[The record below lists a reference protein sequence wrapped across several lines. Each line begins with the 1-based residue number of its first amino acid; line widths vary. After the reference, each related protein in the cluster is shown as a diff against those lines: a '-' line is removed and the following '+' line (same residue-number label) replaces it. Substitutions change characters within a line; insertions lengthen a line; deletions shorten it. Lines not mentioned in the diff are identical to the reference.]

1 MRPMLKVF
9 MVLALSTGLGAK
21 SAAQVSPAL
30 TPKPKPAASSATP
43 LVSAHSLPAPAKPQP
58 KPKPEAQAAAKPVQ
72 PEAIVL
78 PPAQA
83 SGARLAPGTPI
94 PPAELEAFVDGVVR
108 QAMTTDHIAGAAV
121 SVVQNGQVVLD
132 KGYGF
137 AGPDRAVDPN
147 TTLFR
152 VGSISKTFTWIAL
165 MKEVEAGRMRLDA
178 PINLYLPE
186 PLQIKDQGF
195 SRPIYVRDLMTHSAG
210 FEDRSLGQ
218 LFEEDAA
225 RVRPL
230 TDYLREERPRRVRA
244 PGVVS
249 VYSNYGAMLAGEAV
263 AYVDGHPYQDLI
275 DSEILNPLGM
285 SHTSAREPY
294 PARAELPRPMP
305 ADLAANL
312 STGYRWAGGT
322 WRPQTFEYVTQGAPA
337 GAVSSSAGDMARY
350 MLMILNGGQLSGATV
365 YGPDTAKGFRT
376 TLQSSAPGV
385 NGWDDGFMEFSLPGG
400 FRGQGHGGDTLWFHS
415 AMVTVPDL
423 NLGVFVTTNTDTGP
437 ALTMQL
443 PQQIVGRFY
452 APPPISPKPGVP
464 SLVDDKAVYA
474 GTYLDDR
481 RPYHGLEKF
490 VFTLIGQAN
499 IGISRDG
506 RLVTPGGGGG
516 QSWVPDGPAGHFQ
529 RVDGPETTAFQIEN
543 GRAVRW
549 YTASG
554 VTAFDRIGPL
564 YQTRV
569 LALMAALAALASIAT
584 LVGLAVRDSRESRQ
598 TPTQARASLVQTTI
612 SLLWLVA
619 MAGFGAW
626 AAGSSD
632 LGKIMYGWPG
642 PLVITA
648 SACALVAALLT
659 LLVVVMTPVVWRG
672 GRRLDSWTIGRKLR
686 FTLTTLI
693 FAAFSFQ
700 LLMWGALAP
709 WSG

>member
-1 MRPMLKVF
+1 
-9 MVLALSTGLGAK
+9 MVLALSAGLGAQGV
-21 SAAQVSPAL
+21 AQVPAAL
-30 TPKPKPAASSATP
+30 ATKPKPAAVPLTAAHPLAT
-43 LVSAHSLPAPAKPQP
+43 PAKP
-58 KPKPEAQAAAKPVQ
+58 KPTAQAAVKPAQ
-72 PEAIVL
+72 PAAIVL
-78 PPAQA
+78 PPVQA

-137 AGPDRAVDPN
+137 AGPGRAVDPN

-165 MKEVEAGRMRLDA
+165 MKEVEAGRMRLAA

-186 PLQIKDQGF
+186 PLQVKDQGF

-218 LFEEDAA
+218 LFEEDPA

-249 VYSNYGAMLAGEAV
+249 VYSNYGAILAGEAV
-263 AYVDGHPYQDLI
+263 SYVDGHPYQDLI
-275 DSEILNPLGM
+275 DGEILGPLGM
-285 SHTSAREPY
+285 AHTSAREPY
-294 PARAELPRPMP
+294 PARADLPRPMP
-305 ADLAANL
+305 AALAADL

-350 MLMILNGGQLSGATV
+350 MLMILNGGQLEGATV

-415 AMVTVPDL
+415 EMVTVPDL

-437 ALTMQL
+437 ALTTLL

-452 APPPISPKPGVP
+452 APPPLSPKPGLA
-464 SLVDDKAVYA
+464 SLVDDRAVYA

-481 RPYHGLEKF
+481 RSYHGLEKF

-499 IGISRDG
+499 IGVTKDG
-506 RLVTPGGGGG
+506 RLVTPGGGGA

-529 RVDGPETTAFQIEN
+529 RVDGPETMAFAIEN

-549 YTASG
+549 YAASG
-554 VTAFDRIGPL
+554 ATAFDRVGPL

-569 LALMAALAALASIAT
+569 LGLMAALTVLASIAT
-584 LVGLAVRDSRESRQ
+584 LVGLAVRDTRESRQ

-619 MAGFGAW
+619 MASFGAW
-626 AAGSSD
+626 AAGSGD

-642 PLVITA
+642 PLVLTA

-659 LLVVVMTPVVWRG
+659 LLALVMTPVVWRG

-686 FTLTTLI
+686 FTLTSLI
-693 FAAFSFQ
+693 FAGFSFQ

>member
-1 MRPMLKVF
+1 MRPTPKAF
-9 MVLALSTGLGAK
+9 MVLALAAAMGLGAR
-21 SAAQVSPAL
+21 SLAQVPTAL
-30 TPKPKPAASSATP
+30 THPAASSAP
-43 LVSAHSLPAPAKPQP
+43 PPAAAKPVPAPAKPRP
-58 KPKPEAQAAAKPVQ
+58 KPAVQAVAKPTQAAPAAP
-72 PEAIVL
+72 L
-78 PPAQA
+78 PAQVA
-83 SGARLAPGTPI
+83 GARLAPGTPI
-94 PPAELEAFVDGVVR
+94 PPTELEAFVDGVVR
-108 QAMTTDHIAGAAV
+108 QAMTSRHIAGVAV
-121 SVVQNGQVVLD
+121 SVVQGGQVVLD

-137 AGPDRAVDPN
+137 AGPGRAVDPN

-165 MKEVEAGRMRLDA
+165 MKEVEAGRMRLDS

-186 PLQIKDQGF
+186 PLQIRDQGF
-195 SRPIYVRDLMTHSAG
+195 KRPIYVRDLMTHSAG
-210 FEDRSLGQ
+210 FEDRALGQ
-218 LFEEDAA
+218 MFEDDPA

-230 TDYLREERPRRVRA
+230 ADYLREERPRRVRE

-275 DSEILNPLGM
+275 DAEILGPLGM
-285 SHTSAREPY
+285 AHTSAREPY

-305 ADLAANL
+305 AALAGDL
-312 STGYRWAGGT
+312 STGYRWAGGSY
-322 WRPQTFEYVTQGAPA
+322 RPQAFEYVTQGAPA
-337 GAVSSSAGDMARY
+337 GAVSSTAGDMARY
-350 MLMILNGGQLSGATV
+350 MLMILNGGRLDAASV

-376 TLQSSAPGV
+376 TLQASAPRV
-385 NGWDDGFMEFSLPGG
+385 NGWDNGFMEFALPGG

-415 AMVTVPDL
+415 MMLTVPDL

-437 ALTMQL
+437 ELTTEL
-443 PQQIVGRFY
+443 PQAIVGRFY
-452 APPPISPKPGVP
+452 AAPPVSPRPGVA
-464 SLVDDKAVYA
+464 SLVDDRAVYA

-490 VFTLIGQAN
+490 VFTLIGQA
-499 IGISRDG
+499 SLAVTADG
-506 RLVTPGGGGG
+506 RLLTPGGGGE
-516 QSWVPDGPAGHFQ
+516 QAWVPDGPPGHFV
-529 RVDGPETTAFQIEN
+529 RVDGPETMAFKIDN

-554 VTAFDRIGPL
+554 ATAFDRIGPL
-564 YQTRV
+564 YQARV
-569 LALMAALAALASIAT
+569 LGLVAALAALASIAT
-584 LVGLAVRDSRESRQ
+584 LVGLAVRDTRESRQ

-619 MAGFGAW
+619 MASFAAW
-626 AAGSSD
+626 AAGAGD

-642 PLVITA
+642 PLVLMA

-659 LLVVVMTPVVWRG
+659 LLALVMTPVVWRG

-686 FTLTTLI
+686 FTATTLI
-693 FAAFSFQ
+693 FVAFSLQ